1 MAATAAT
8 QFTITPLAGID
19 LDDKGSSPAFN
30 FAPLTA
36 VIAND
41 GRKHVCLVAQG
52 TLGSTANVTA
62 GAVGSATSAAS
73 AGVAQSF
80 SVNTTGGVVVGQR
93 FWARSNTI

>member
-19 LDDKGSSPAFN
+19 LDNKASAFD

-36 VIAND
+36 IIAND
-41 GRKHVCLVAQG
+41 GRKHIVLTAQG

-80 SVNTTGGVVVGQR
+80 SVNTTGGVVTGQK
-93 FWARSNTI
+93 FFARSNFI

>member
-19 LDDKGSSPAFN
+19 LDNKASGANFG

-36 VIAND
+36 VFGND
-41 GRKHVCLVAQG
+41 GRKHVVALAQG
-52 TLGSTANVTA
+52 TLGSTANITLGTA
-62 GAVGSATSAAS
+62 GSAAAAAS

-80 SVNTTGGVVVGQR
+80 SVNTTGGVVTGQR
-93 FWARSNTI
+93 FFARSNFL